1 MNRLGK
7 VQFPLALIAVAS
19 AFIVLLI
26 SGCSNTFQ
34 QTAKE
39 GSDLRDHC
47 AWHAQLCT
55 PEGTKLSPFGHEY
68 TEAQLDLR
76 CQRLDEDAELWEY
89 SCANYLP

>member
-26 SGCSNTFQ
+26 NGCATFQ
-34 QTAKE
+34 QTAKD
-39 GSDLRDHC
+39 GSDQRNHC
-47 AWHAQLCT
+47 FASSQLC
-55 PEGTKLSPFGHEY
+55 EQQGTKLSPFGHEY

>member
-26 SGCSNTFQ
+26 NGCATFQ
-34 QTAKE
+34 QTAKD

-55 PEGTKLSPFGHEY
+55 PEGTKLSPFGHKY